1 MGTTRSRS
9 GGSQQRDR
17 HHSQPGDA
25 PKTGFVLPR
34 EGRCRVRRSTT
45 TTKAHHQRDNVVV
58 ADRGGRMTDESQT
71 PPDNDNGT
79 ARLWRNKTPLRQ
91 QAKERRGGCP
101 GVRAPSGE
109 RHNRRAATLDPR
121 EQTDTSLHSTR
132 GKKLTRADANTGG
145 GG

>member
-9 GGSQQRDR
+9 GGSQQRNR
-17 HHSQPGDA
+17 HHSQPGGE

-71 PPDNDNGT
+71 PLDYESDT
-79 ARLWRNKTPLRQ
+79 ARRWRNKTPLRQ

-101 GVRAPSGE
+101 GGASPQ
-109 RHNRRAATLDPR
+109 RRAA
-121 EQTDTSLHSTR
+121 Q
-132 GKKLTRADANTGG
+132 
-145 GG
+145 